1 METELLRVWQLVSEL
16 SEQLA
21 RNQELAT
28 SLKNQ
33 AVVLKVLHSTSYSL
47 PLFRL
52 IPLEGRADQ
61 SCSGF
66 SLRRFNVDISQEEFD
81 SELERLN
88 AQIIIENQTLLQ
100 ENKQLST
107 LLKEYEST
115 METIMAKFRNH
126 AAAAQQHELTLA
138 RHYETLM
145 HTRESQGIAAD
156 ATVNTVM
163 LQSLHRL
170 SRHLQPLLRLMSG
183 EEVETE
189 PSSPPLDTSLD
200 PSSLPQE
207 IEELQRLMQVLEEQ
221 ANIEFE
227 DKGRQDWASQREWEI
242 RRLKEENTILRKTL
256 EIDRE
261 NIQAR
266 GLAVD
271 AGQIDI
277 HRTMVIA
284 SHRSQPDNSYWA
296 GVPLEPTTHLQRAP
310 ETQFLARLAIQQQN
324 QPQAQSIQQQQQQK
338 RTGGVWG
345 GTMPDRRERNNAAG
359 RPLTAFGGQT
369 PGSLTLWSSQP
380 ASPAPP
386 VVERSWQAPGSS
398 LDLTPGFS

>member
-1 METELLRVWQLVSEL
+1 METELIRVWQLVSEL

-33 AVVLKVLHSTSYSL
+33 AVVLK
-47 PLFRL
+47 
-52 IPLEGRADQ
+52 GRADQ
-61 SCSGF
+61 TCSGF

-81 SELERLN
+81 SDVERLN

-100 ENKQLST
+100 ENKQLSS
-107 LLKEYEST
+107 LLKEYETT
-115 METIMAKFRNH
+115 METIMTKFRNH
-126 AAAAQQHELTLA
+126 AAAAQQHEHTLA
-138 RHYETLM
+138 RHYETLIQ
-145 HTRESQGIAAD
+145 TRESQSIAAD
-156 ATVNTVM
+156 VTANTVM
-163 LQSLHRL
+163 LQSVHRL
-170 SRHLQPLLRLMSG
+170 SHHLQSLLRLMAG
-183 EEVETE
+183 EEVEGDSS
-189 PSSPPLDTSLD
+189 SSPPPDD
-200 PSSLPQE
+200 PNSLPQE
-207 IEELQRLMQVLEEQ
+207 IEELQRLLQALEEQ
-221 ANIEFE
+221 ADADFGEL
-227 DKGRQDWASQREWEI
+227 GRQDWALQRECEI
-242 RRLKEENTILRKTL
+242 RRLEEENVVLRKAL

-261 NIQAR
+261 NMEAK

-271 AGQIDI
+271 EGQVDI
-277 HRTMVIA
+277 HRKMVIA
-284 SHRSQPDNSYWA
+284 SHRSIPENSYWA

-324 QPQAQSIQQQQQQK
+324 QPQAQSAPPPPQQK
-338 RTGGVWG
+338 RSGVWG
-345 GTMPDRRERNNAAG
+345 GTMPDRRERNNATG

-369 PGSLTLWSSQP
+369 PGALTLWSSQP

>member
-1 METELLRVWQLVSEL
+1 METDLIRVWQLVSEL

-33 AVVLKVLHSTSYSL
+33 AVVLKN
-47 PLFRL
+47 
-52 IPLEGRADQ
+52 RADQ
-61 SCSGF
+61 AYSGF

-81 SELERLN
+81 SDIERRN
-88 AQIIIENQTLLQ
+88 AHNIIENQTLLQ
-100 ENKQLST
+100 ENKQLSS
-107 LLKEYEST
+107 LLKEYETT

-126 AAAAQQHELTLA
+126 ALAAQKHEHTLA
-138 RHYETLM
+138 RHYETLIQ
-145 HTRESQGIAAD
+145 TREAQSLAAD
-156 ATVNTVM
+156 VTANTNM

-170 SRHLQPLLRLMSG
+170 SRHLQSLLQSMAG
-183 EEVETE
+183 EEPDPELS
-189 PSSPPLDTSLD
+189 SSPPPPDFTAD
-200 PSSLPQE
+200 HASLPQE
-207 IEELQRLMQVLEEQ
+207 IEELRRLMQRLEEQ
-221 ANIEFE
+221 ANTEFGE
-227 DKGRQDWASQREWEI
+227 KGRQDWALQREWEI
-242 RRLKEENTILRKTL
+242 QRLEEENARLRKAL
-256 EIDRE
+256 EIDEE
-261 NIQAR
+261 NMEAK
-266 GLAVD
+266 GLAID
-271 AGQIDI
+271 ARQIDI

-296 GVPLEPTTHLQRAP
+296 GVPLEPTTHLQRTP
-310 ETQFLARLAIQQQN
+310 EAQFLTRLAVQQN
-324 QPQAQSIQQQQQQK
+324 QPQSQQVQQQPQPK
-338 RTGGVWG
+338 RTAGVWG

-359 RPLTAFGGQT
+359 RPLTAFGQT